1 MNELIDSTESSQQP
15 FFLSSSSSQYTFLYI
30 EDNPTNMLLLRM
42 ILKPYESIRVI
53 GADTAE
59 EGLEIMRDESVDVVL
74 MDLDLP
80 GMHGF
85 DALALILADEDLHEI
100 PVIAVTDSVQPRE
113 ISNGLKAGFFD
124 YITKPVRIPMLM
136 AALERACSQ
145 GMDHSFSS
153 DAALAL
159 RASY

>member
-1 MNELIDSTESSQQP
+1 MNDLINSTESSQKP
-15 FFLSSSSSQYTFLYI
+15 FFLSSSSTPYTFLHVD
-30 EDNPTNMLLLRM
+30 DNPTNMLLLRM
-42 ILKPYESIRVI
+42 ILKPYESITLI

-59 EGLEIMRDESVDVVL
+59 EGLQVMRDERVDVVL

-80 GMHGF
+80 GMNGF

-100 PVIAVTDSVQPRE
+100 PVIAVTNSVQPRE

-124 YITKPVRIPMLM
+124 YITNPVRIPMLM

-145 GMDHSFSS
+145 GMEKSF
-153 DAALAL
+153 DAVAAG
-159 RASY
+159 